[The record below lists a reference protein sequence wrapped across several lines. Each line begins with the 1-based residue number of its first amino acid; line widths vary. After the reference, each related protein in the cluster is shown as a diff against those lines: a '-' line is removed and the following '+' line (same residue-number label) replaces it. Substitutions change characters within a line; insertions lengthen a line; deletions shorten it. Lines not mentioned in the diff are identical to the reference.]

1 MILKIYTEG
10 KIVFEEQNAE
20 SITLPTDSGV
30 ITILE
35 DHIALISKLTP
46 GEIVIESKQELKDF
60 FIEGGILKIKDNEIQ
75 LIVDLLQTEKDIVLD
90 EVLKAKSAAEE
101 ALENP
106 ELITESEI
114 SKLQAIIFKEAERE
128 IFVSSRRHSNTT
140 APESS

>member
-1 MILKIYTEG
+1 M
-10 KIVFEEQNAE
+10 
-20 SITLPTDSGV
+20 
-30 ITILE
+30 
-35 DHIALISKLTP
+35 ISKLTP